1 MMDYFFHDFTSLQLT
16 VLMIA
21 AVLIGINKTGLPGLG
36 LLPVVMLANTFPV
49 GMSTGLQLGM
59 LAMADL
65 PAAWYYRKTVN
76 WKQLM
81 RLIPMALLG
90 ILCGHFVLHFIKSDW
105 TLNLLIGSLILALCV
120 FGLVKDYVLKDK
132 EKIPTHWA
140 FAAFFGLLA
149 GFTTQ
154 VANAAGPVMAIYLIA
169 MRFEKKEYMG
179 TAAWYFLIL
188 NWTKVPIFA
197 YEGRITAASIRAD
210 LGMIPLILVGAA
222 IGIWML
228 KKMPQKIFEK
238 VVLALAAV
246 AAIKLLSK
254 LFM

>member
-1 MMDYFFHDFTSLQLT
+1 MMDYFFHDFTTVQLI

-49 GMSTGLQLGM
+49 GLSTGIQLGM
-59 LAMADL
+59 LALADL

-76 WKQLM
+76 RSQLL
-81 RLIPMALLG
+81 RLIPMALVG
-90 ILCGHFVLHFIKSDW
+90 ILCGHLVLHWIKDDW
-105 TLNLLIGSLILALCV
+105 TLNLLIGAVILALCL
-120 FGLVKDYVLKDK
+120 FGLLKDFILKDK
-132 EKIPTHWA
+132 EKIPTHWS

-179 TAAWYFLIL
+179 TAAWYFMIL
-188 NWTKVPIFA
+188 NWTKVPIFM
-197 YEGRITAASIRAD
+197 YEGRITLASVRAD
-210 LGMIPLILVGAA
+210 LAMIPLLLVGAA
-222 IGIWML
+222 VGIWML
-228 KKMPQKIFEK
+228 KKMPQKLFEK
-238 VVLALAAV
+238 IVLILAA
-246 AAIKLLSK
+246 AAAVKLLAK
-254 LFM
+254 LFV

>member
-1 MMDYFFHDFTSLQLT
+1 MMDYFFHGFTTLQL
-16 VLMIA
+16 VILMIA

-49 GMSTGLQLGM
+49 GLSTGIQLGM
-59 LAMADL
+59 LALADL

-76 WKQLM
+76 WKQLI
-81 RLIPMALLG
+81 RLIPMALVG
-90 ILCGHFVLHFIKSDW
+90 IFCGFLVLRMVPKESLKPLIATVILVLCI
-105 TLNLLIGSLILALCV
+105 
-120 FGLVKDYVLKDK
+120 FGLTKNYIFRDK
-132 EKIPTHWA
+132 EKIPTDWW
-140 FAAFFGLLA
+140 FAALFGLLA

-197 YEGRITAASIRAD
+197 FEGRITMASVRAD
-210 LGMIPLILVGAA
+210 LAMIPLLLVGAV
-222 IGIWML
+222 IGIWLL
-228 KKMPQKIFEK
+228 KKMPQKVFEK
-238 VVLALAAV
+238 VVLILSAIAAV
-246 AAIKLLSK
+246 K
-254 LFM
+254 LFF

>member
-1 MMDYFFHDFTSLQLT
+1 MMDYFFHGFSTLQL
-16 VLMIA
+16 VILMIA

-49 GMSTGLQLGM
+49 GLSTGIQLGM
-59 LAMADL
+59 LALADL

-76 WKQLM
+76 WKQLI
-81 RLIPMALLG
+81 RLIPMALVG
-90 ILCGHFVLHFIKSDW
+90 IFCGFLVLRMVPKESLKPLIATVILVLCI
-105 TLNLLIGSLILALCV
+105 
-120 FGLVKDYVLKDK
+120 FGLTKNYIFRDK
-132 EKIPTHWA
+132 EKIPTDWW
-140 FAAFFGLLA
+140 FAALFGLLA

-188 NWTKVPIFA
+188 NWTKVPIFM
-197 YEGRITAASIRAD
+197 YEGRITAASVRAD
-210 LGMIPLILVGAA
+210 LAMIPLLLVGAA

-228 KKMPQKIFEK
+228 KKMPQKLFEK
-238 VVLALAAV
+238 VVLVLAA
-246 AAIKLLSK
+246 AAAVKLLAK
-254 LFM
+254 LFV

>member
-1 MMDYFFHDFTSLQLT
+1 MMDYFFHDFTTLQLT

-21 AVLIGINKTGLPGLG
+21 AVLIGINNTGLPGLG

-49 GMSTGLQLGM
+49 GISTGIQLGM
-59 LAMADL
+59 LALADL

-76 WKQLM
+76 WKQLL
-81 RLIPMALLG
+81 RLIPMALIGIACGTLVLRIVPDKSLKLLIATVIL
-90 ILCGHFVLHFIKSDW
+90 ILCI
-105 TLNLLIGSLILALCV
+105 
-120 FGLVKDYVLKDK
+120 FGLAKDFVFKDK
-132 EKIPTHWA
+132 EKIPTHWS

-188 NWTKVPIFA
+188 NWTKVPIFMS
-197 YEGRITAASIRAD
+197 EGRITFDSIKAD
-210 LGMIPLILVGAA
+210 LGMIPLLLVGAV
-222 IGIWML
+222 IGIWLL
-228 KKMPQKIFEK
+228 KKMPQKVFEK
-238 VVLALAAV
+238 VVLILSAIAAV
-246 AAIKLLSK
+246 K
-254 LFM
+254 LFF

>member
-1 MMDYFFHDFTSLQLT
+1 
-16 VLMIA
+16 
-21 AVLIGINKTGLPGLG
+21 
-36 LLPVVMLANTFPV
+36 
-49 GMSTGLQLGM
+49 MSTGLQLGM

-76 WKQLM
+76 WKQLL

-105 TLNLLIGSLILALCV
+105 TLNLLIGCLILMLCV

-197 YEGRITAASIRAD
+197 YEGRITAASLRAD
-210 LGMIPLILVGAA
+210 LAMIPLILVGSA
-222 IGIWML
+222 IGIWLL

-238 VVLALAAV
+238 AVLLLSAV
-246 AAIKLLSK
+246 AAVKLLSK

>member
-1 MMDYFFHDFTSLQLT
+1 MMDYFFHGFTTLQL
-16 VLMIA
+16 VILMIA

-49 GMSTGLQLGM
+49 GISTGIQLGM
-59 LAMADL
+59 LALADL

-76 WKQLM
+76 WKQLI
-81 RLIPMALLG
+81 RLIPMALVG
-90 ILCGHFVLHFIKSDW
+90 IFCGFLVLRMVPKESLKPLIATVILVLCI
-105 TLNLLIGSLILALCV
+105 
-120 FGLVKDYVLKDK
+120 FGLTKNYIFRDK
-132 EKIPTHWA
+132 EKIPTDWW
-140 FAAFFGLLA
+140 FAALFGLLA

-197 YEGRITAASIRAD
+197 FEGRITMASVRAD
-210 LGMIPLILVGAA
+210 LAMIPLLLVGAA
-222 IGIWML
+222 IGIWLL
-228 KKMPQKIFEK
+228 KKMPQKVFEK
-238 VVLALAAV
+238 VVLILSAL
-246 AAIKLLSK
+246 AAIKL
-254 LFM
+254 FF

>member
-1 MMDYFFHDFTSLQLT
+1 MMDYFFHDFTTVQLV

-49 GMSTGLQLGM
+49 GLSTGIQLGM
-59 LAMADL
+59 LALADL

-76 WKQLM
+76 WKQLG
-81 RLIPMALLG
+81 RLIPMALVG
-90 ILCGHFVLHFIKSDW
+90 ILCGHFVLHWIKDDW
-105 TLNLLIGSLILALCV
+105 TLNLLIGAVILALCI
-120 FGLVKDYVLKDK
+120 FGLLKDFILKDK
-132 EKIPTHWA
+132 EKIPTHWT

-179 TAAWYFLIL
+179 TAAWYFMIL
-188 NWTKVPIFA
+188 NWTKVPIFM
-197 YEGRITAASIRAD
+197 YEGRITLASVRAD
-210 LGMIPLILVGAA
+210 LAMIPLLLVGAA

-228 KKMPQKIFEK
+228 KKMPQKLFEK
-238 VVLALAAV
+238 VVLVLAA
-246 AAIKLLSK
+246 AAAVKLLAK
-254 LFM
+254 LFV

>member
-1 MMDYFFHDFTSLQLT
+1 MMDYFFHGFTTLQL
-16 VLMIA
+16 VILMIA

-49 GMSTGLQLGM
+49 GLSTGIQLGM
-59 LAMADL
+59 LALADL

-76 WKQLM
+76 WKQLI
-81 RLIPMALLG
+81 RLIPMALVG
-90 ILCGHFVLHFIKSDW
+90 IFCGFLVLRMVPKESLKPQIATVILVLCI
-105 TLNLLIGSLILALCV
+105 
-120 FGLVKDYVLKDK
+120 FGLTKNYIFRDK
-132 EKIPTHWA
+132 EKIPTDWW
-140 FAAFFGLLA
+140 FAALFGLLA

-197 YEGRITAASIRAD
+197 FEGRITMASVRAD
-210 LGMIPLILVGAA
+210 LAMIPLLLVGAV
-222 IGIWML
+222 IGIWLL
-228 KKMPQKIFEK
+228 KKMPQKVFEK
-238 VVLALAAV
+238 VVLILSAL
-246 AAIKLLSK
+246 AAIKL
-254 LFM
+254 FF

>member
-1 MMDYFFHDFTSLQLT
+1 MMDYFFHGFTTLQL
-16 VLMIA
+16 VILMIA

-49 GMSTGLQLGM
+49 GLSTGLQLGM
-59 LAMADL
+59 LALADL

-76 WKQLM
+76 WKQLV
-81 RLIPMALLG
+81 RLIPMALVG
-90 ILCGHFVLHFIKSDW
+90 IFCGFLVLRMVPKESLKPLIATVILVLCI
-105 TLNLLIGSLILALCV
+105 
-120 FGLVKDYVLKDK
+120 FGLTKNYIFRDK
-132 EKIPTHWA
+132 EKIPTDWW
-140 FAAFFGLLA
+140 FAALFGLLA

-197 YEGRITAASIRAD
+197 FEGRITMASVRAD
-210 LGMIPLILVGAA
+210 LAMIPLLLAGAA
-222 IGIWML
+222 IGIWLL
-228 KKMPQKIFEK
+228 KKMPQKVFEK
-238 VVLALAAV
+238 VVLILSALAAV
-246 AAIKLLSK
+246 K
-254 LFM
+254 LFF

>member
-1 MMDYFFHDFTSLQLT
+1 MMDYFFAGFTDLQLI
-16 VLMIA
+16 VLMFA

-36 LLPVVMLANTFPV
+36 LLPVAILANTFPV

-76 WKQLM
+76 WKQLL
-81 RLIPMALLG
+81 RLVPMALLG

-105 TLNLLIGSLILALCV
+105 TLNLLIGCLILMLCV

-197 YEGRITAASIRAD
+197 YEGRITAASLRAD
-210 LGMIPLILVGAA
+210 LAMIPLILVGSA
-222 IGIWML
+222 IGIWLL

-238 VVLALAAV
+238 AVLLLSAA

-254 LFM
+254 LFL

>member
-1 MMDYFFHDFTSLQLT
+1 MMDYFFHGFTTLQL
-16 VLMIA
+16 VILMIA

-49 GMSTGLQLGM
+49 GLSTGIQLGM
-59 LAMADL
+59 LALADL

-76 WKQLM
+76 WKQLV
-81 RLIPMALLG
+81 RLIPMALVG
-90 ILCGHFVLHFIKSDW
+90 IFCGFLVLRMVPKESLKPLIATVILVLCI
-105 TLNLLIGSLILALCV
+105 
-120 FGLVKDYVLKDK
+120 FGLAKNYIFRDK
-132 EKIPTHWA
+132 EKIPTDWW
-140 FAAFFGLLA
+140 FAALFGLLA

-197 YEGRITAASIRAD
+197 FEGRITMASVRAD
-210 LGMIPLILVGAA
+210 LAMIPLLLAGAA
-222 IGIWML
+222 IGIWLL
-228 KKMPQKIFEK
+228 KKMPQKVFEK
-238 VVLALAAV
+238 VVLILSALAAV
-246 AAIKLLSK
+246 K
-254 LFM
+254 LFF